1 MFPYEPDG
9 TDDVQAYTKWVF
21 PLKGLPVSQRDVSLD

>member
-9 TDDVQAYTKWVF
+9 TGDVQAYTKWVF
-21 PLKGLPVSQRDVSLD
+21 PLKGLLASQQDLSLD